1 MGVLMSATLNSL
13 QSICERCLPP
23 RSALRIAFLALYF
36 SFAIVLFHDFV
47 ISDKFSRI
55 RLEHWCKCGLL

>member
-1 MGVLMSATLNSL
+1 MGVLMSSTLNSL
-13 QSICERCLPP
+13 QSICERCLPF

-36 SFAIVLFHDFV
+36 SDAIVLLLVFV

-55 RLEHWCKCGLL
+55 RLEHWCKCRLI